1 MTATAQTKSA
11 PPGPAPGLD
20 GNQVALIKIWH
31 GTLDPP
37 RPPMGLLFVGAALK
51 KAGFAVKVYHWT
63 KDEALAGLPAVIA
76 QRPFLVGLS
85 IITGDPLALVLDCA
99 QRLKAALPGVAV
111 VLGGVHATVE
121 PAQCLAEDAVDYV
134 VLGEGEETAVA
145 LALALAA
152 GAPVADIPGL
162 GYKRDGRP
170 VVNPRPPLIKD
181 LDQHDMDWSLIP
193 VEKYI
198 APEYEG
204 VRRVL
209 FGYVAS
215 RGCPHACGFCY
226 NHFFNQRTWR
236 KQSPEKV
243 IADIDALKRQ
253 YDLGGVFFY
262 DDNFTANKKWALSVL
277 EGLKTGGLH
286 VETRVDYL
294 SPEFLADLAGRGV
307 GSLFIGMES
316 GSDRVLDL
324 LQKGFHAADAR
335 RVVEM
340 LKTFPGF
347 VMLSFIVG
355 APSETLAEYQATLRL
370 VLHCL
375 ESLPRVGF
383 TLGFFLP
390 YPGTPLFEMC
400 VARGF
405 ARPARLADWEALDR
419 WGGTDLAIP
428 WTEGYRLTT
437 SEVKQLRGVLL
448 RMKQSRRRGDPLG
461 RLWHHL
467 LRQRFLRSATPAGR
481 RLARLV
487 AWVDDRAGRG
497 GALGRFLAKVTGAGP
512 V

>member
-1 MTATAQTKSA
+1 MTATMQNNSASA
-11 PPGPAPGLD
+11 PAPLD
-20 GNQVALIKIWH
+20 QSQVALIKIWH
-31 GTLDPP
+31 GTLEPP
-37 RPPMGLLFVGAALK
+37 RPPMGLLFVGDALK
-51 KAGFAVKVYHWT
+51 KAGFGVQVYHWT
-63 KDEALAGLPAVIA
+63 KDEALAGLPAVMA

-85 IITGDPLALVLDCA
+85 IITGDPLSLVLECA
-99 QRLKAALPGVAV
+99 GRLKSALPGVAV

-121 PAQCLAEDAVDYV
+121 PAQCLAEDVVDYV
-134 VLGEGEETAVA
+134 VLGEGEVTAVS
-145 LALALAA
+145 LAQALAA
-152 GAPVADIPGL
+152 GAPVAAIPGL
-162 GYKRDGRP
+162 GYKQDGQT
-170 VVNPRPPLIKD
+170 VVNERPPLIKD
-181 LDQHDMDWSLIP
+181 LDQYDMDWSLIP

-198 APEYEG
+198 AANYEG

-236 KQSPEKV
+236 RQSPTKV
-243 IADIDALKRQ
+243 IADITALRQQ

-262 DDNFTANKKWALSVL
+262 DDNFTANKKWALGVL
-277 EGLKTGGLH
+277 EGLHTNGMH

-294 SPEFLADLAGRGV
+294 SPEFLADLASRGV

-324 LQKGFHAADAR
+324 LQKGFHVAETR

-340 LKTFPGF
+340 LKAFPGYL
-347 VMLSFIVG
+347 MLSFIVG
-355 APSETLAEYQATLRL
+355 APSETLAEFQATLRL

-375 ESLPRVGF
+375 ESLPRIGF
-383 TLGFFLP
+383 TLGFYLP

-428 WTEGYRLTT
+428 WTQGYCLTT
-437 SEVKQLRGVLL
+437 GEVKELRRVLL
-448 RMKQSRRRGDPLG
+448 RMKKTRLRRDLPG
-461 RLWHHL
+461 RLWHQV
-467 LRQRFLRSATPAGR
+467 LRQRFLRAATPAGR
-481 RLARLV
+481 LLAGLV
-487 AWVDDRAGRG
+487 RRVDALATGKG
-497 GALGRFLAKVTGAGP
+497 PLGRFIAKMTGADP
-512 V
+512 S